1 MSSPFLDKFSPEIRA
16 IIYGH
21 VFGPGEAIT
30 PTAWLKQM
38 YCDDSDDDWC
48 DNPGALQFRDEDY
61 SLSDRLIETN
71 ILAANKQIYL
81 EAIQV
86 LYSTQIV
93 RGSVSRMQDLFE
105 SQNAGFWTYAK
116 HVEITRCDDQDH
128 VKRILPALHKLQN
141 LPGIRSTVILSD
153 CFTEFRV
160 ATGNTAH
167 LPMTVSK
174 FAQDAMLGQVTCVDI
189 GVYQLQGKLGNVRIV
204 NRQLVDLWPEVRNTP
219 PGHDGVKDAM
229 VEISDHDTSE
239 RAHNV
244 PAWTAQTSL
253 RCWVALQQKFLDLSV
268 SGKWDELD
276 EKAFSGTLDV
286 DDDLHQ
292 NGFMFSF
299 FKSLEKSIRLPLSK
313 FHRLSS
319 GEYQINDL
327 VSGHPSEL
335 LDEATEFLA
344 HNITGYMKVSCHI
357 TDELEPTL
365 CTINWGAN
373 DDGET
378 TLDLMIAEQNIA
390 LSGGSSAEFILDPN
404 FRHDPEQNN
413 LIDRAM
419 AKRWLSER
427 EHAIHFRRNA
437 DLKDPVRMTHL
448 THLFMALDSYIT
460 FDPNRRSPTYHELRD
475 DWSEDLL
482 RRYIL
487 ASGPPAPGVRHLE
500 RASLGDLRTIV
511 STVIELLSGSPY
523 SSNALVARFR
533 RDEPTPSDFDADIDP
548 QVGWT
553 YGRLLAA
560 ATERFLSKSTVSC
573 SLATQWM
580 KEDSMW
586 K

>member
-21 VFGPGEAIT
+21 VFGPGEAVT
-30 PTAWLKQM
+30 PTAWLK
-38 YCDDSDDDWC
+38 YFDDSDDDWC
-48 DNPGALQFRDEDY
+48 GNTGALQFRDEDL
-61 SLSDRLIETN
+61 SLSDRPIETN

-116 HVEITRCDDQDH
+116 RVEITRCDDQDH
-128 VKRILPALHKLQN
+128 VKRILPTLHKLQN
-141 LPGIRSTVILSD
+141 LPRIRSTVILSD

-189 GVYQLQGKLGNVRIV
+189 GVYQLQGKLENVRIV
-204 NRQLVDLWPEVRNTP
+204 NSQLVDLWPEVRNTP
-219 PGHDGVKDAM
+219 SGYDGVEDAM
-229 VEISDHDTSE
+229 MVISDLETSE
-239 RAHNV
+239 CGHNV

-253 RCWVALQQKFLDLSV
+253 RCWVALQQKFLDLRV

-276 EKAFSGTLDV
+276 EKAFTGTLDV

-292 NGFMFSF
+292 NAFMFSF
-299 FKSLEKSIRLPLSK
+299 FMSLEESIRLPLSG

-319 GEYQINDL
+319 GEYRIKDL
-327 VSGHPSEL
+327 ASGDPCEL

-344 HNITGYMKVSCHI
+344 YNITGYMNLSCHI
-357 TDELEPTL
+357 TEELEPL
-365 CTINWGAN
+365 PCTINWGAN

-404 FRHDPEQNN
+404 LHHEPEQNN

-419 AKRWLSER
+419 ATRWLSKH
-427 EHAIHFRRNA
+427 EHASHFRQNA
-437 DLKDPVRMTHL
+437 DVKDPVRITHL
-448 THLFMALDSYIT
+448 THLFMALDSYVT
-460 FDPNRRSPTYHELRD
+460 FDPNRSSTRYHELRD

-482 RRYIL
+482 QRYIL
-487 ASGPPAPGVRHLE
+487 ASGPPAPCVRHVE

-511 STVIELLSGSPY
+511 STVIELMSVSRY

-533 RDEPTPSDFDADIDP
+533 RDEPTPSGFDADIDP
-548 QVGWT
+548 QIGWT
-553 YGRLLAA
+553 YGSLLAA